1 MPWVRFDIERG
12 RVEETEQEVFLR
24 GQKKVP
30 ENDTPLSEEIAIF
43 VSVDEHTDKEE
54 KKDDREN

>member
-1 MPWVRFDIERG
+1 MPWVRFDLERG
-12 RVEETEQEVFLR
+12 RVEETEREVFLR
-24 GQKKVP
+24 GHKKVS

-43 VSVDEHTDKEE
+43 VSVNNHTDTEE